1 MPTKSSPTLQTNSRG
16 ACDICRL
23 RKLKCDREDPSCT
36 RCTNDN
42 VPCTYYLFLNLPLP
56 LDIQEF
62 TRSRR
67 LNGVRLARFKL
78 ERPLQSSQ
86 KQAQQQGSKL
96 TIINYSPCN
105 NENSIDKGVKTVGIS
120 KSKQNQ
126 IQIVKTKHTFISD
139 KPAKEPNSLI
149 TMDKLT
155 NSNWLD
161 IKLPAI
167 ELNSPGAFF
176 LITELSSKSV
186 FGSLHHP
193 NLLKSYSAIAPLFNN
208 GLEQVPM
215 QNSIDELLAQNVFHL
230 ILFYF
235 KNLNT
240 FHYTVYHKSFFDKWF
255 ENCQDSDFLTLV
267 FGICA
272 LTCTWPNP
280 PLNIVGANQL
290 GVKYY
295 ELALYHLK
303 KCYNKP
309 SLTLFEALY
318 ILVDYEVKVN
328 IVKEKKMK
336 LTLLADLI
344 GINLG
349 IGKPSPNKSN
359 DHRNLAWRIG
369 EIHANA
375 FLHIMGQST
384 TNMLYDSR
392 SIRMSLDNLQVDGVL
407 TQFEMELAVL
417 HSYEAASYFHLVNRL
432 DTILDRYEIRR
443 GPSAIASGS
452 NKEMSEECIRDLS
465 ELEREVINSYCNI
478 SSRLVNHGNSKILFA
493 DSHTNYYSHNLT
505 LFYVTLLIEMNKSKV
520 SMNAP
525 IEPKEISNDFAV
537 YLEEYRNLLPI
548 DKCNKLNQLGLYL
561 LKSMHNYNY
570 MLIGSEYKWWC
581 SMVIGTQ
588 FIYSMKLNP
597 SKLAIIKSQL
607 GELMGIL
614 EFYEDKSLLAKNA
627 SVPLKMILSST
638 ISKK

>member
-1 MPTKSSPTLQTNSRG
+1 
-16 ACDICRL
+16 
-23 RKLKCDREDPSCT
+23 
-36 RCTNDN
+36 
-42 VPCTYYLFLNLPLP
+42 
-56 LDIQEF
+56 
-62 TRSRR
+62 
-67 LNGVRLARFKL
+67 L

-105 NENSIDKGVKTVGIS
+105 NEDGIDKGVKTVGIS

-139 KPAKEPNSLI
+139 KPAKESNSLI
-149 TMDKLT
+149 TMDKLS
-155 NSNWLD
+155 NNNWLNV
-161 IKLPAI
+161 KLPAI
-167 ELNSPGAFF
+167 EMNSPGAFF

-193 NLLKSYSAIAPLFNN
+193 NLLKSYSTLAPLFSNEHKQ
-208 GLEQVPM
+208 GPL
-215 QNSIDELLAQNVFHL
+215 QNSLDELLAQNVFHL
-230 ILFYF
+230 ILFFF

-240 FHYTVYHKSFFDKWF
+240 YHYIVYHKSFFDKWF
-255 ENCQDSDFLTLV
+255 SNCQDSDFLTLV

-280 PLNIVGANQL
+280 PLNIMGSSQL
-290 GVKYY
+290 GIKYY

-309 SLTLFEALY
+309 NLTLFEALY
-318 ILVDYEVKVN
+318 VLVDFEVKVN
-328 IVKEKKMK
+328 ITKERKLK
-336 LTLLADLI
+336 LTQLADLI
-344 GINLG
+344 GISLG

-392 SIRMSLDNLQVDGVL
+392 SIRMNLDNLQVDGIL
-407 TQFEMELAVL
+407 TQIEMELAML
-417 HSYEAASYFHLVNRL
+417 HSNEAAKYFHLVNRL
-432 DTILDRYEIRR
+432 DIILDRYEIRR
-443 GPSAIASGS
+443 GPSAITSGS
-452 NKEMSEECIRDLS
+452 NKEMCEECVKDLS
-465 ELEREVINSYCNI
+465 ELEREVINSYRNI
-478 SSRLVNHGNSKILFA
+478 SSRLVNHRDNKTLFT
-493 DSHTNYYSHNLT
+493 DIHTNYYSHNLT
-505 LFYVTLLIEMNKSKV
+505 LFYTTLLIELNKSKV
-520 SMNAP
+520 SANTP
-525 IEPKEISNDFAV
+525 IEPREMSNDLAV
-537 YLEEYRNLLPI
+537 YFEEYRNLLPI
-548 DKCNKLNQLGLYL
+548 EKCNKLNQLGLSL
-561 LKSMHNYNY
+561 FKSMHNYNY
-570 MLIGSEYKWWC
+570 MLIGSDYKWWC

-597 SKLAIIKSQL
+597 SKLIVIKSQL
-607 GELMGIL
+607 GELMHIL
-614 EFYEDKSLLAKNA
+614 EMYEEKSLLAKNA